1 MKKYIKQLQKNAL
14 FKDFVEADLDSV
26 IKCLSSKVDVFKKK
40 DVILLQGDPVHF
52 VGIVLSGSI
61 QIIKEDMEGNVNIIA
76 HLGINDIFAE
86 AFACADIIECPVTV
100 QAIEDCEIL
109 FIDYKKII
117 KTCHKACI
125 FHSSLIENMLSVIAK
140 KNITLNQK
148 IEILSKRTTR
158 EKLLAFFDNQ
168 IQVTHSK
175 KFIIPY
181 NREGLANY
189 LCVDRSALSRE
200 LCNMRDEGLIKFVK
214 NEFEILMVTRESS

>member
-1 MKKYIKQLQKNAL
+1 MKKYLKQLQKNAL
-14 FKDFVEADLDSV
+14 FNNFDLTDLES
-26 IKCLSSKVDVFKKK
+26 ILKCLSAKVDYYKKK
-40 DVILLQGDPVHF
+40 DIILLQGEHVNF

-61 QIIKEDMEGNVNIIA
+61 EIIKEDIEGNINILA

-86 AFACADIIECPVTV
+86 AFACADIYECPVTV

-109 FIDYKKII
+109 FIDCKRII

-125 FHSSLIENMLSVIAK
+125 FHSSLIENMLSLIAK

-158 EKLLAFFDNQ
+158 EKLLAFFNTH
-168 IQVTHSK
+168 IQMTHSK
-175 KFIIPY
+175 KISIPY

-214 NEFEILMVTRESS
+214 NEFEIVKN